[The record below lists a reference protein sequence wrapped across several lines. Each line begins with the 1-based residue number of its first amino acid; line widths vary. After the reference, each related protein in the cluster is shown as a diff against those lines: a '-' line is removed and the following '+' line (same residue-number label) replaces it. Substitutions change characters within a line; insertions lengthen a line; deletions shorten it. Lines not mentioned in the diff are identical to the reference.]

1 VLRFYFKM
9 ILLGVALAPLL
20 AAVRRLALEAVDPA
34 GLAGSLVISVLV
46 GAVFT
51 ALMLAAVYG
60 LKLGEITEMTER
72 VLRALKVRR

>member
-46 GAVFT
+46 GALFT
-51 ALMLAAVYG
+51 AVMLAAGYG
-60 LKLGEITEMTER
+60 LKIGEITEMSER